1 MKGISRKI
9 DELGRIVVPKEI
21 RNNLNINVNDELEIY
36 VNDNKIILEKY
47 SKLENIKEFIIKL
60 IKDIKNVNGMK
71 ILVTDKDKIIDSNEL
86 ITNELKKIIENNVNK
101 ENIKLKLTDKLEIT
115 CSINIIK
122 ENYLPIGAVITISD
136 NIKEID
142 LKIANFVAQMLSNYI
157 AL

>member
-86 ITNELKKIIENNVNK
+86 ITNELKK
-101 ENIKLKLTDKLEIT
+101 
-115 CSINIIK
+115 
-122 ENYLPIGAVITISD
+122 
-136 NIKEID
+136 
-142 LKIANFVAQMLSNYI
+142 
-157 AL
+157 

>member
-21 RNNLNINVNDELEIY
+21 RNNLNINANDELEIY

-86 ITNELKKIIENNVNK
+86 ITNELKRIIENNVNK
-101 ENIKLKLTDKLEIT
+101 ENVKVKLTDKLEIT

-122 ENYLPIGAVITISD
+122 ENYLPIGSVITIGE
-136 NIKEID
+136 NIKEKDIEISNF
-142 LKIANFVAQMLSNYI
+142 IAQILSNYI

>member
-122 ENYLPIGAVITISD
+122 ENYSPIGAVITISD